1 MPASA
6 VVLVAVNIL
15 LSYAYHYSAD
25 LRKLRSDLVCGRM
38 LIDSGAF
45 TAFTSGKPI
54 SLNAYSEYLSRWSS
68 CWDHAITLDVIG
80 DGRATAA
87 NTRKLH
93 ARGLAVMPVFTRGDS
108 LAEFDAMVR
117 DVGYVCVGGLVGLPG
132 RAQLARTRML
142 QRRALEHGGG
152 IHALG
157 IGSLAILRASK
168 PYSADA
174 SSASGAFRFGTV
186 LFFDGRNVDNFPVT
200 DRVRLSRQR
209 DIIAAHGID
218 VAQLVRTR
226 RMPKQGSGRLELMQG
241 MSMAYTC
248 ADEVLR
254 HQAGEVPAPPG
265 CDGPGTHLYQALGT
279 GGGKHSSEAD
289 AVVVTDRRIHDPNV
303 SSPRLWRLYG
313 SAHRCR
319 VTSPERS
326 PANV

>member
-1 MPASA
+1 MPA
-6 VVLVAVNIL
+6 VAVNIL
-15 LSYAYHYSAD
+15 LSYAYHPNAD
-25 LRKLRSDLVCGRM
+25 LRKLRRDLVCGRM

-54 SLNAYSEYLSRWSS
+54 SLNAYAEYLTRWSS

-93 ARGLAVMPVFTRGDS
+93 ARGLRVMPVFTRGDS

-132 RAQLARTRML
+132 PAQLARTRML
-142 QRRALEHGGG
+142 QRRALDQGGG

-157 IGSLAILRASK
+157 IGSTPILRAAK

-186 LFFDGRNVDNFPVT
+186 LFFDGRNIDNFAVS
-200 DRVRLSRQR
+200 DRARLSRQR
-209 DIIAAHGID
+209 DIIAAHGIN

-226 RMPKQGSGRLELMQG
+226 RMPNQSHGRVEMMQG

-248 ADEVLR
+248 ADEVIR
-254 HQAGEVPAPPG
+254 AQAGEVPPPPG
-265 CDGPGTHLYQALGT
+265 CDGPGTHLYQAMGS
-279 GGGKHSSEAD
+279 GGGKVSYEPD
-289 AVVVTDRRIHDPNV
+289 AVVATDRRIHDPNV

-313 SAHRCR
+313 STHRCR
-319 VTSPERS
+319 ATSPERS